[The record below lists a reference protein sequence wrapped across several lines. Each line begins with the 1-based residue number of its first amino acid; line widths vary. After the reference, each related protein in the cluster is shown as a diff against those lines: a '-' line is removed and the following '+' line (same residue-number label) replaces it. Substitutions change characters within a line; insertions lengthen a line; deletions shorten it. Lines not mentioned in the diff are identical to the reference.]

1 MNVICL
7 IGYCEHYVFKEWKV
21 AYSPWLKKHSLS
33 FLIKSN
39 TVVSIS
45 HFVQWPTNNELPWLP
60 KLDLSNALGWE

>member
-21 AYSPWLKKHSLS
+21 PYSHWLEKHSLS

-39 TVVSIS
+39 TIVSIS
-45 HFVQWPTNNELPWLP
+45 HFVQWPTNNELPWRP
-60 KLDLSNALGWE
+60 KLDLSGALGWE

>member
-1 MNVICL
+1 M
-7 IGYCEHYVFKEWKV
+7 

-39 TVVSIS
+39 TMVSIS